1 MQVRGI
7 KMKRYETIV
16 VQETEGVI
24 SKGYIKV
31 RNLVDG
37 STTQHHQKTVDDV
50 IRDVNKKGF
59 MLCGIAKGDCGRDSF
74 YLSRECD
81 TYK

>member
-16 VQETEGVI
+16 VQGTEGVI

-37 STTQHHQKTVDDV
+37 
-50 IRDVNKKGF
+50 
-59 MLCGIAKGDCGRDSF
+59 
-74 YLSRECD
+74 
-81 TYK
+81 